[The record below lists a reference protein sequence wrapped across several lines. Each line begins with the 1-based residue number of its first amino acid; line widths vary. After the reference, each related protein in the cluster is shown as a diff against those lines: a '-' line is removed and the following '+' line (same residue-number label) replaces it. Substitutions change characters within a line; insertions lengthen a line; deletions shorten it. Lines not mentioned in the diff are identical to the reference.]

1 MKRTATLLS
10 AVVLLGC
17 SKPATV
23 EQDLPSFLSI
33 EPSPLQAGQKFTIR
47 YNPSDTAAPYKNPT
61 QLIAGVFFQTLD
73 TVATVSYRIP
83 LVKGANGIWSLE
95 CTVPEKAYWCELWIA
110 PPELPV
116 YLLQEMRTPVFVGSI
131 PQRAAL
137 PTQMD
142 ETEDSASI
150 VELFQLDE
158 QLYPDEY
165 WRWASLWQWN
175 IQHGPGIRQDQVDS
189 LWRIGQ
195 NSISATAV
203 CLYGFA
209 LSREW
214 NKAAQA
220 GQHLQK
226 LLTAH
231 PNAEIPWSLLRNLLS
246 TTWAVLPAEN
256 KASDEVATALST
268 LWSRFPKE
276 LDASR
281 RLSEDYVAPERFHQ
295 RGRHHYETILEGWV
309 QRFLQAGPASGWEE
323 EAGGA
328 LKAAIN
334 LVEWKADTARALMVL
349 EKAVHLAQRLPD
361 SAAPGCGIRVPLVS
375 LPSDRVKW
383 GWISSLYAQIGK
395 LSLERSPTAA
405 EQWLRRVLQLPP
417 LDAGTIGPTVSA
429 CATLARLFLKRGQL
443 DSALKYY
450 AWVYQLSGERRAEA
464 LRKELS
470 PFIPAQSAERF
481 QKVELL
487 VQRYPYPRAIQADI
501 PVIATE
507 QGELINPTQVP
518 VPVLLLFSSR
528 TCGLCKQW
536 YPRLIKEIAAARLP
550 SRIIIVTPDRSRL
563 EGLPAGTTVTY
574 APLSFE
580 LHRAFQIRGFPTVV
594 VLRGGRVEYQGS
606 LSSQQHLQ
614 TIMSLL
620 Q

>member
-1 MKRTATLLS
+1 
-10 AVVLLGC
+10 
-17 SKPATV
+17 
-23 EQDLPSFLSI
+23 
-33 EPSPLQAGQKFTIR
+33 
-47 YNPSDTAAPYKNPT
+47 
-61 QLIAGVFFQTLD
+61 
-73 TVATVSYRIP
+73 
-83 LVKGANGIWSLE
+83 
-95 CTVPEKAYWCELWIA
+95 
-110 PPELPV
+110 
-116 YLLQEMRTPVFVGSI
+116 
-131 PQRAAL
+131 
-137 PTQMD
+137 
-142 ETEDSASI
+142 
-150 VELFQLDE
+150 
-158 QLYPDEY
+158 
-165 WRWASLWQWN
+165 
-175 IQHGPGIRQDQVDS
+175 
-189 LWRIGQ
+189 
-195 NSISATAV
+195 
-203 CLYGFA
+203 
-209 LSREW
+209 
-214 NKAAQA
+214 
-220 GQHLQK
+220 
-226 LLTAH
+226 
-231 PNAEIPWSLLRNLLS
+231 
-246 TTWAVLPAEN
+246 
-256 KASDEVATALST
+256 
-268 LWSRFPKE
+268 
-276 LDASR
+276 
-281 RLSEDYVAPERFHQ
+281 
-295 RGRHHYETILEGWV
+295 
-309 QRFLQAGPASGWEE
+309 
-323 EAGGA
+323 
-328 LKAAIN
+328 
-334 LVEWKADTARALMVL
+334 
-349 EKAVHLAQRLPD
+349 
-361 SAAPGCGIRVPLVS
+361 
-375 LPSDRVKW
+375 
-383 GWISSLYAQIGK
+383 
-395 LSLERSPTAA
+395 
-405 EQWLRRVLQLPP
+405 